1 LALAIGVIVAV
12 VFPAGAFAAG
22 GGLTRVSIVNPEG
35 TPATGSTP
43 TPGSLECT
51 VNPEGVRTCLPVTPG
66 TLVEGVVAPPE
77 NAPEAVKAAIAAA
90 NRIHTLPYIW
100 GGGHAR
106 WASPGYD
113 CSGAVSYA
121 LHGAGL
127 IATPMDSGEMMSWG
141 VAGRGRWITIYAN
154 AGHAFA
160 VIDGVRWDTAAIR
173 AAPGRAGTRKWSR
186 RRATSRA
193 IRPAT
198 RAGLRSAVRSRRP
211 LRRRRSGRGRP

>member
-1 LALAIGVIVAV
+1 MALAIGVIVAV
-12 VFPAGAFAAG
+12 VFPAGAFAAE
-22 GGLTRVSIVNPEG
+22 GGLTPVSLTGSEG
-35 TPATGSTP
+35 APATESTP
-43 TPGSLECT
+43 TPGSTECT
-51 VNPEGVRTCLPVTPG
+51 LNPEGLRTCAPITPG

-77 NAPEAVKAAIAAA
+77 TAPAPVKAAISAA

-127 IATPMDSGEMMSWG
+127 LATPMDSGEMMNWG
-141 VAGRGRWITIYAN
+141 APGKGRWITIYAN

-160 VIDGVRWDTAAIR
+160 VIDGVRWDTAGDSEGTGPR
-173 AAPGRAGTRKWSR
+173 WHPEMVSTAGYVARH
-186 RRATSRA
+186 
-193 IRPAT
+193 PA
-198 RAGLRSAVRSRRP
+198 GY
-211 LRRRRSGRGRP
+211 

>member
-1 LALAIGVIVAV
+1 MHPRPRRPPHL
-12 VFPAGAFAAG
+12 
-22 GGLTRVSIVNPEG
+22 R
-35 TPATGSTP
+35 
-43 TPGSLECT
+43 
-51 VNPEGVRTCLPVTPG
+51 PVTPG

-77 NAPEAVKAAIAAA
+77 TAPAAVKAAIAAA

-113 CSGAVSYA
+113 CSGAVSFA

-127 IATPMDSGEMMSWG
+127 ITTPMDSGEMMNWG
-141 VAGRGRWITIYAN
+141 APGKGRWITIYAN

-160 VIDGVRWDTAAIR
+160 VIDGVRWDTAGDSK
-173 AAPGRAGTRKWSR
+173 APGRAGTRKWSR
-186 RRATSRA
+186 RRATSRG

-198 RAGLRSAVRSRRP
+198 RAGARSPGRP
-211 LRRRRSGRGRP
+211 RRRRSGRARP